1 MNSDR
6 QMRVRKR
13 FVRVAKIF
21 FKMFMDFSKEY
32 RLFRKEG
39 YRSAVGK
46 MKGSHEKRARELYA
60 AAVGMGGVLI
70 KLCQYFSARRDVFP
84 DEYIKILS
92 PLQDSVPPLPF
103 EDIEAVI
110 KREYGDYTEYFASID
125 ATPLASASLGQVHR
139 ATLYDGRE
147 AVLKILKPGI
157 EKTIDTDFAILYF
170 VFRLLSRF
178 KVFREHADF
187 FEILSEFIRV
197 TGDEL
202 NFRREVFVAREFRR
216 ELARLDYIIVPE
228 IYEEYC
234 TGRIIVMEYHRGDR
248 INKIDSW
255 IGRNNDPEVIARRVV
270 ELYVE
275 QFLSMQFIH
284 FDPHPGNIL
293 IASDN
298 RIVLVDYGM
307 AGEISDRM
315 RKGLADFLEALVKKD
330 ARTMVD
336 TLFALGFIRKNVN
349 RYALLPVVDYF
360 IDVLLDTLKFERES
374 YYKIDFSPI
383 RDELVEII
391 YTQPFNIPIEW
402 AYIGKTLSGIAGLIA
417 QLKPDFNLYGE
428 LKPHA
433 ERLIE
438 AGLAGRAARL
448 FAQAKTG
455 LARAA
460 AMPERISGFMDNLE
474 MGYFKMKVDYTEI
487 TEKIDEVKG
496 FVIRLISF
504 IVWFT
509 CGISAFVFYG
519 TGRLDAFLL
528 FIALGTVAFLFFI
541 VYRKKSIKDRIRKYF

>member
-1 MNSDR
+1 
-6 QMRVRKR
+6 
-13 FVRVAKIF
+13 
-21 FKMFMDFSKEY
+21 
-32 RLFRKEG
+32 
-39 YRSAVGK
+39 

-125 ATPLASASLGQVHR
+125 TTPLASASLGQVHR
-139 ATLYDGRE
+139 ATLHDGRE

-234 TGRIIVMEYHRGDR
+234 TGRIIVMEYQRGDR